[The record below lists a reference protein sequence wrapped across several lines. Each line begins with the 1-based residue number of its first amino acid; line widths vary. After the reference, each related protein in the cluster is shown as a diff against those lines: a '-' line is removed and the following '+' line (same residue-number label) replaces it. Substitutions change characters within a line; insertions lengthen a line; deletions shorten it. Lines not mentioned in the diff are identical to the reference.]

1 MNSRFLRAAITAASV
16 FLVATGA
23 LAQQAVTPITL
34 TAASFT
40 PASTDL
46 GVKLIDVIFGTQNA
60 ATATTTVN
68 GFAAAI
74 NVLNLGAIA
83 FGTLMF
89 TYIAVIGTL
98 KSAED
103 GELLGKKWS
112 SMWVP
117 LRFVMVIGLMVP
129 AASGYSSGEMAV
141 IWLAKMGSGLASAVW
156 QAGGQVIATGGEGAT
171 ATVNSPGYASALDT
185 SMRKILAA
193 EICSA
198 GYRDRFA
205 DSLGGGA
212 SSFGMNITQ
221 QSDGSYLAEWGWHG
235 DPNSQTWLPRECGK
249 LQTPGLQAQQ
259 QQQLTMNDGN
269 GMMSTIDMP
278 AKGTPTA
285 ATALIQAQASGIT
298 AAHNALQ
305 PVAVQIVSA
314 TTSWSKTERTT
325 AINAAVAAAAS
336 AYGQATQAA
345 VQALYAS
352 TLTGSST
359 VTNTFQQGWIMSGT
373 VLYTMASL
381 QSQAAALGNW
391 TPDLSPPSE
400 GEATPPDVETGDAS
414 SIAWD
419 VAMGGKAQNDVAN
432 TTGRGLAQWLAYT
445 MTASPKSPTNILVQ
459 MKNAGD
465 SIMTWTQAIV
475 AAVGIGALFAGKAGM
490 VATVAGKVTGL
501 GGLASTAGE
510 FLGIAVLIL
519 FLCGVT
525 MSVVIPLMPIVLWS
539 GSILGWLVAVAQ
551 AIIAAPIWLA
561 AHMHPEGDDLT
572 GKASNGYMILL
583 ELVLRPS
590 FMVLG
595 LLLSYTILDAVGH
608 LVGYIFFATVDSVQ
622 SDSMTGLFSI
632 LGIVVVYVGLMFTL
646 TRACFGLIHSV
657 SASVLRWIG
666 GAHAEHD
673 KGAEFGAAAQGQV
686 NQGLQRAEVP
696 LGRGLTR
703 VVGGKPDDKPRLKTP
718 INPTGGEG
726 GGSGGVS

>member
-259 QQQLTMNDGN
+259 QQQLTMNDEHHRHACQRHSDGRHSADSSP
-269 GMMSTIDMP
+269 GVGHHG
-278 AKGTPTA
+278 GT
-285 ATALIQAQASGIT
+285 Q
-298 AAHNALQ
+298 
-305 PVAVQIVSA
+305 
-314 TTSWSKTERTT
+314 R
-325 AINAAVAAAAS
+325 AAACCGANRF
-336 AYGQATQAA
+336 GHDVVVEDRTHNGHQC
-345 VQALYAS
+345 
-352 TLTGSST
+352 GSRRRS
-359 VTNTFQQGWIMSGT
+359 VG
-373 VLYTMASL
+373 VR
-381 QSQAAALGNW
+381 
-391 TPDLSPPSE
+391 P
-400 GEATPPDVETGDAS
+400 GDA
-414 SIAWD
+414 
-419 VAMGGKAQNDVAN
+419 GGGA
-432 TTGRGLAQWLAYT
+432 
-445 MTASPKSPTNILVQ
+445 
-459 MKNAGD
+459 
-465 SIMTWTQAIV
+465 
-475 AAVGIGALFAGKAGM
+475 GALCEHTDWQQHSHEHLSTRLDY
-490 VATVAGKVTGL
+490 VRHGL
-501 GGLASTAGE
+501 
-510 FLGIAVLIL
+510 V
-519 FLCGVT
+519 
-525 MSVVIPLMPIVLWS
+525 
-539 GSILGWLVAVAQ
+539 
-551 AIIAAPIWLA
+551 
-561 AHMHPEGDDLT
+561 
-572 GKASNGYMILL
+572 
-583 ELVLRPS
+583 
-590 FMVLG
+590 
-595 LLLSYTILDAVGH
+595 
-608 LVGYIFFATVDSVQ
+608 
-622 SDSMTGLFSI
+622 
-632 LGIVVVYVGLMFTL
+632 
-646 TRACFGLIHSV
+646 
-657 SASVLRWIG
+657 
-666 GAHAEHD
+666 HD
-673 KGAEFGAAAQGQV
+673 G
-686 NQGLQRAEVP
+686 
-696 LGRGLTR
+696 
-703 VVGGKPDDKPRLKTP
+703 
-718 INPTGGEG
+718 
-726 GGSGGVS
+726 